1 MEKYNSVLLI
11 DDDPVTNFLN
21 HSIIASLH
29 IAREITIRSNGE
41 KAFEF
46 LEEFYETNKA
56 LPELILLDINM
67 PIMDGFEFL
76 EKFENLPYM
85 DKNKTL
91 VVVISNLF
99 TKKEIDIL
107 NILEYP
113 KYLYKPLNKKELI
126 NILKQDPKLN
136 PGVTVNDALN

>member
-21 HSIIASLH
+21 HSIISNLH
-29 IAREITIRSNGE
+29 IANEIVIRSNGE
-41 KAFEF
+41 KAFEY
-46 LEEFYETNKA
+46 LEEFYQTHKS

-76 EKFENLPYM
+76 EKFESLPYM

-91 VVVISNLF
+91 VIVISNLF
-99 TKKEIDIL
+99 TKKEIDVL
-107 NILEYP
+107 NVLEYP
-113 KYLYKPLNKKELI
+113 KYLYKPLNKIELI
-126 NILKQDPKLN
+126 KILEHETKWESGVVVNGSLN
-136 PGVTVNDALN
+136 